1 MFAYWL
7 HLVTV
12 QLNSIRSLIFW
23 IRYKL
28 PVSERERAE
37 QMISKYDD
45 ICEEIAEL
53 FAEINKMED

>member
-7 HLVTV
+7 HSVTA

-23 IRYKL
+23 IRQRL
-28 PVSERERAE
+28 PASDHQRAE
-37 QMISKYDD
+37 ELLSKYDD

-53 FAEINKMED
+53 FVEINNMED